1 MLQLTQS
8 LAAGFEALDL
18 RSGSQVLSLEGIQ
31 VFASRTASAFSRR
44 DYLPTHGGHFWLLQS
59 GVVRILTYQEDGTAV
74 ALGIWQSGDIVGSP
88 LTRAQPYLIETLT
101 PVEAVSIRQAEWQPP
116 RAALLS
122 YLHQSEALMLIRA
135 NRRADL
141 ALIKI
146 LQWLADRFGQQID
159 RGCLIDLKL
168 THQDL
173 ADFSGTTRVT
183 VTRSP

>member
-1 MLQLTQS
+1 
-8 LAAGFEALDL
+8 
-18 RSGSQVLSLEGIQ
+18 
-31 VFASRTASAFSRR
+31 
-44 DYLPTHGGHFWLLQS
+44 
-59 GVVRILTYQEDGTAV
+59 
-74 ALGIWQSGDIVGSP
+74 
-88 LTRAQPYLIETLT
+88 
-101 PVEAVSIRQAEWQPP
+101 
-116 RAALLS
+116 LLS